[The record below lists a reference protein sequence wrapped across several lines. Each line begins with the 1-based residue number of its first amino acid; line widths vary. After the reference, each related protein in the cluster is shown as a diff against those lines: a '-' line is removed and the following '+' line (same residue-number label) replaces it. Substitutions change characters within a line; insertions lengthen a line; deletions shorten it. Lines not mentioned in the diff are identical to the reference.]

1 MSKIAKITKKHSE
14 RSVSRCAFALR
25 VMQFPWIDFL
35 KTDFISFYL
44 RNLTAF
50 ISNKFKQQKVY

>member
-35 KTDFISFYL
+35 KT
-44 RNLTAF
+44 AF
-50 ISNKFKQQKVY
+50 IL